1 VLWPLSTGPIYG
13 ILAIA
18 AGAWLIAESLVLL
31 RATTRGEA
39 GKPMRLF
46 HFSNSYLAFVFVA
59 VAVDTF
65 LR

>member
-1 VLWPLSTGPIYG
+1 MI
-13 ILAIA
+13 
-18 AGAWLIAESLVLL
+18 AGAWLIAEALRLL
-31 RATTRGEA
+31 AAIRAGGP